1 MVIRT
6 LGGAESFK
14 VESFVIRTFVAG
26 SSWGFLDK
34 LLWGRGWKP

>member
-6 LGGAESFK
+6 FGREFY
-14 VESFVIRTFVAG
+14 VIRTFVAG